1 MSKYYRVKTLMLKG
15 QKGDTGYS
23 ISNIQ
28 MNDDY
33 TLTITIENGMQFNTP
48 PIRGE
53 KGEQGTGIRSVELR
67 DDYSL
72 LITLDNGETLET
84 TAILGK
90 EFENIRKLEESATSA
105 SKIATNASTSASAS
119 AQSASEASISASE
132 SASSASTSASA
143 SAQSATNAS
152 QSATNAQESASNA
165 STSAD
170 TATSKATEASA
181 SATKAKEYEMNA
193 KLSETN
199 ASNSAKEAEASAVNA
214 KASETKAKEY
224 ADNLQA
230 STDDISKLKED
241 LVANSKEDAKTKSS
255 LSVLWALN
263 NGISYR
269 FETDSEKA
277 YSKQT
282 PSGSKLGAVNAIG
295 GRTIVY
301 NQYANI
307 NGDTVFWADDSKFS
321 KNINELS
328 GHKLYIVNKCV
339 VTKILHDDRE
349 TYNKKLILFNENDE
363 GVINV
368 GNTIIKKEDIAVG
381 KVFIN
386 KDIVQAPS
394 TLKKIRLYNIGDDK
408 VGLTAE
414 CDSWVNVIDLTK
426 MYGSGNEPSTV
437 EEFEAIFPND
447 YYPYNEG
454 TLMSMGVNNVVN
466 VGKNIFKC
474 KNFSCGFYGSSAVH
488 SSNIYGTSIDS
499 TEPSNKVTV
508 TQTKA
513 KNKDT
518 ISNYANGIF
527 SVSLEPITI
536 DKQYIF
542 SFDVTPTNML
552 ISNPYILPITKGLNF
567 KIETVHQ
574 GLQVGKKS
582 KLSFEISIGNIELTQ
597 IELRIGGVS
606 GVFENFQIEKGTTNT
621 SYSPYAEVSYPIPQA
636 IQNLDGYGWGANNVY
651 NYVDYEDK
659 KFYKCVGRYVVTG
672 DEDLYINDALK
683 SAYIGTNSTNF
694 YIIKNVGQKDTEE
707 TAVLSDKLTWLYS
720 CWIKDSNYCAVCLN
734 SEKQIHIRIL
744 NTELGITSE
753 ATIEEA
759 REAMNKYLKGLY
771 DKGNPIVIYYELA
784 EPVITDISDIIE
796 DTFQEP
802 FTVEANGSLT
812 FKNSNGDGYQLAVPS
827 DIQYVVSLKEVTS

>member
-15 QKGDTGYS
+15 QKGDTGYG
-23 ISNIQ
+23 ISNVQ

-53 KGEQGTGIRSVELR
+53 KGERGACIMSAELR

-72 LITLDNGETLET
+72 LFTLDNGETIET

-90 EFENIRKLEESATSA
+90 EFENIRALEASATSA

-132 SASSASTSASA
+132 SASNASTSASA

-181 SATKAKEYEMNA
+181 SATKAKESETNA

-199 ASNSAKEAEASAVNA
+199 ASNSSKEAKASAVNA

-241 LVANSKEDAKTKSS
+241 LVANTKEDTKTKRS
-255 LSVLWALN
+255 LSALWALN

-307 NGDTVFWADDSKFS
+307 NGDKVLWADDSKFS

-328 GHKLYIVNKCV
+328 GHKLYIMNKCV
-339 VTKILHDDRE
+339 VTKILYDDRE
-349 TYNKKLILFNENDE
+349 TYNKRLILFNENDD

-368 GNTIIKKEDIAVG
+368 GNTSIKKKDIAVG
-381 KVFIN
+381 NVFIN

-394 TLKKIRLYNIGDDK
+394 ILKTIRLYNIGDDNI
-408 VGLTAE
+408 GLTVE
-414 CDSWVNVIDLTK
+414 CNSWVNVIDLTK
-426 MYGSGNEPSTV
+426 MFGSGNEPTTTT
-437 EEFEAIFPND
+437 EFEAMFTED

-454 TLMSMGVNNVVN
+454 TLMSMPVNEVDIENANLIKPSTNFIDRSGYTSKGV
-466 VGKNIFKC
+466 K
-474 KNFSCGFYGSSAVH
+474 YTYDA
-488 SSNIYGTSIDS
+488 
-499 TEPSNKVTV
+499 NKVITINGTFKEDIV
-508 TQTKA
+508 GGLFGIIKY
-513 KNKDT
+513 KDLPRYGNYT
-518 ISNYANGIF
+518 ISLFDENNMLASDVKFNSGDNGKTFNYNANNDEMI
-527 SVSLEPITI
+527 ITLM
-536 DKQYIF
+536 
-542 SFDVTPTNML
+542 PTNGKTYINKKYYLQL
-552 ISNPYILPITKGLNF
+552 IRG
-567 KIETVHQ
+567 EQ
-574 GLQVGKKS
+574 KK
-582 KLSFEISIGNIELTQ
+582 T
-597 IELRIGGVS
+597 
-606 GVFENFQIEKGTTNT
+606 
-621 SYSPYAEVSYPIPQA
+621 YSPYHKNTYPIPQA
-636 IQNLDGYGWGANNVY
+636 ILELEGYGWGVNNVY
-651 NYVDYEDK
+651 NYVDYENK
-659 KFYKCVGRYVVTG
+659 KFV
-672 DEDLYINDALK
+672 
-683 SAYIGTNSTNF
+683 
-694 YIIKNVGQKDTEE
+694 KNVGKVNLDDYTWTAYQSDIESFYYCNDISSDILSEIKGTENILSLTGVKTIYNTQVGLRLYYVKGTVLNDT
-707 TAVLSDKLTWLYS
+707 
-720 CWIKDSNYCAVCLN
+720 
-734 SEKQIHIRIL
+734 
-744 NTELGITSE
+744 
-753 ATIEEA
+753 
-759 REAMNKYLKGLY
+759 NKPTGYL
-771 DKGNPIVIYYELA
+771 YYELV
-784 EPVITDISDIIE
+784 EPIVTDISDIIG

-802 FTVEANGSLT
+802 FNVESGGSLT
-812 FKNSNGDGYQLAVPS
+812 FKNSNGDGYKLAVPS